1 MIIYF
6 IDDVYDLEVGHVCRD
21 YKSNNTVGNITFVS
35 SKKHDPGIVYPT
47 VCVDGEFYFRN
58 GFEFYDS
65 HKINE
70 YMIKPNIA
78 PWWPRIKL

>member
-6 IDDVYDLEVGHVCRD
+6 IDDVCDLEVGHICRD
-21 YKSNNTVGNITFVS
+21 YCTNNVIGKISSVSPKSNE
-35 SKKHDPGIVYPT
+35 IVFPT
-47 VCVDGEFYFRN
+47 ICVNYEHYFRN

-70 YMIKPNIA
+70 YMIKPNID
-78 PWWPRIKL
+78 PWCPRIKL